1 MSTSFS
7 AEAAIAELAAG
18 AVTRKPRQGRSQAS
32 YERMLA
38 TTRQL
43 MLERGS
49 EDFTLQDVSERGSVS
64 IGSIYLRFES
74 KDNLLHA
81 VIAEELER
89 LSQDEHQ
96 MIDAVLAKSSRLGD
110 FLPLFLDSYYDV
122 LQRHAPFLR
131 LIMARAAFDASVSEA
146 GKLTAHKSADASVAA
161 ILTFSGEIA
170 SNDPGRRASAAFQVL
185 FATIARFLS
194 LGSTAE
200 SADGGDWHMLKG
212 ELATMCIAYLK
223 H

>member
-1 MSTSFS
+1 
-7 AEAAIAELAAG
+7 
-18 AVTRKPRQGRSQAS
+18 
-32 YERMLA
+32 
-38 TTRQL
+38 
-43 MLERGS
+43 
-49 EDFTLQDVSERGSVS
+49 
-64 IGSIYLRFES
+64 
-74 KDNLLHA
+74 
-81 VIAEELER
+81 
-89 LSQDEHQ
+89 
-96 MIDAVLAKSSRLGD
+96 
-110 FLPLFLDSYYDV
+110 
-122 LQRHAPFLR
+122 
-131 LIMARAAFDASVSEA
+131 MARAAFDASVSEA

-185 FATIARFLS
+185 YATIARFLS